1 MAMINPPKSAAPV
14 QDVLQSMFGALSLLF
29 SFMSGTSVVASLLV
43 EEKEKKTLRMLMVS
57 PATFADVVMAKLL
70 VGLGYQLLL
79 TIGVALILQTL
90 TGNVPLLFVFIMLGS
105 CLALSIGLI
114 AGCIFQTNNAVG
126 VFNGIGSMLFF
137 IPGFFAGGAL
147 GNLFQNTPTA
157 QVMKFIPTYYLSDG
171 VFKALSNQGWNASV
185 FLDVGIILGC
195 TIVLFALASW
205 LLRRQ
210 ASVVALI

>member
-1 MAMINPPKSAAPV
+1 MWEHGSRRTRHRISV
-14 QDVLQSMFGALSLLF
+14 RRRQS
-29 SFMSGTSVVASLLV
+29 
-43 EEKEKKTLRMLMVS
+43 
-57 PATFADVVMAKLL
+57 ATFADVVMAKLL

-90 TGNVPLLFVFIMLGS
+90 TGNVPLLFVFIILRS
-105 CLALSIGLI
+105 CLGLSIGLI

-137 IPGFFAGGAL
+137 VPGFFAGGVL
-147 GNLFQNTPTA
+147 GNLLQNTPAA
-157 QVMKFIPTYYLSDG
+157 QVMKIVPTYYLSDG

-185 FLDVGIILGC
+185 FLDAGIILGC
-195 TIVLFALASW
+195 TVALFALAAW